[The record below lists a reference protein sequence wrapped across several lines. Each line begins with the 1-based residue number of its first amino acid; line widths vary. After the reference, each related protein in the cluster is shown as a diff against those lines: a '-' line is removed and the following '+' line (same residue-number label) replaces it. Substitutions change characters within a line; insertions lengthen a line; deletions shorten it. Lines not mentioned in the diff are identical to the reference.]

1 MRDFTR
7 QAAALFARFASK
19 HGLTYVEGNAP
30 VELLWEFPVQSK
42 LTHRIVLCL
51 QNNDELNFGVGGFWS
66 YFFPFED
73 KHVEFEKVIDKWVEG
88 NARIVSRAG
97 VLIQTLELQVLEN
110 GHWNTAYAAKS
121 LALRKPPSV
130 TLTNV

>member
-1 MRDFTR
+1 MADFTE

-19 HGLTYVEGNAP
+19 HGLTYMVGNAP
-30 VELLWEFPVQSK
+30 VELLWTFPVQSK
-42 LTHRIVLCL
+42 LTHPIVLGL

-88 NARIVSRAG
+88 NARIISMAG
-97 VLIQTLELQVLEN
+97 ILIQTLELQVLEN
-110 GHWNTAYAAKS
+110 GRWNTAYAAKS
-121 LALRKPPSV
+121 LALRKSPPI
-130 TLTNV
+130 TLTNA